1 MNIFPLLTPRSG
13 CVRVEPRDMSHAGR
27 RSQLL
32 RAGSVREAGGDC
44 TMAPDPWFST
54 YDSTCQIA
62 QEIAEKIQQR
72 NQYERNGENT
82 TRLTVTI
89 RALLQNL
96 KEKIALLKDLLL
108 RAVSTHQIT
117 QLEGDRRQ
125 SLLDDLVTRERL
137 LLASFKNEGAEPDLI
152 RSSLMTGGAKRGVP
166 NPWLFEESEETRGLG
181 FDEIRQQQQKI
192 IQEQDAGLDAL
203 SSIISRQKQMGREIG
218 NELDEQNEI
227 IDDLAN
233 LVDKTDEKLRTETR
247 RVNLVDRKSASCGM
261 IMVILLLL
269 VAIVVVAVWPT
280 K

>member
-1 MNIFPLLTPRSG
+1 
-13 CVRVEPRDMSHAGR
+13 MSRAGR

-32 RAGSVREAGGDC
+32 RAGSVPAAGGDC

-62 QEIAEKIQQR
+62 QEIAEKIQER
-72 NQYERNGENT
+72 NQCERRGEKT
-82 TRLTVTI
+82 PKLTLTI
-89 RALLQNL
+89 RTLLKNL
-96 KEKIALLKDLLL
+96 KVKIDLLKDLLL
-108 RAVSTHQIT
+108 RAVSTRQIT

-125 SLLDDLVTRERL
+125 NLLDDLVTRERL

-152 RSSLMTGGAKRGVP
+152 RSSLMSKEAKRGTP
-166 NPWLFEESEETRGLG
+166 NPWLCEEPEETRGLG

-203 SSIISRQKQMGREIG
+203 SSIISRQKQMGQEIG

-233 LVDKTDEKLRTETR
+233 LVENTDEKLRTEAR
-247 RVNLVDRKSASCGM
+247 RVTLVDRKSTSCGM

-280 K
+280 N